1 MVKFQSRISF
11 VNPFSTSVPLLY
23 LLKTSEN
30 LRFSDVFRGYR
41 SGTLV
46 KNRLMQFQKF
56 VDINLLMPGGNKKD
70 ANT

>member
-70 ANT
+70 TNT

>member
-23 LLKTSEN
+23 PLKTSEN